1 MILFKTKTTTPQET
15 LIPGGAGIGQIKIFT
30 IKILGETNTENTITI
45 SSNNDVIDKFI
56 MTSKGQIEGIKG
68 EIRPVYVINGN
79 FNISCSAT
87 AQVSIF
93 LDYEVI

>member
-1 MILFKTKTTTPQET
+1 MILFKTKTTTQQET

-45 SSNNDVIDKFI
+45 SNNNDVIDKFI
-56 MTSKGQIEGIKG
+56 LTSKGQIEGMKG
-68 EIRPVYVINGN
+68 ETRPIYAINGN
-79 FNISCSAT
+79 FNISCTST
-87 AQVSIF
+87 AQISIF